1 MKYPQAYVQVF
12 GSFANGTSTFSSD
25 LDISVNLPTTSQ
37 HNANHHNI
45 NHTHTEKGNVSLIN
59 ENDFSA
65 VERHSSNV
73 YIHEIERGKS
83 SSSSSSSSSS
93 PHEVSWEISK
103 NPSYT
108 AFEDMYIPHSS
119 TSQMKS
125 EGETYD
131 VEFNF
136 LEGETYSNNHYGKK
150 RPASPESLIDVNRAR
165 KMLKSSIK
173 SNHNYNDEFSK
184 STNFDELVPSDSG
197 KLSISSHAMRIIL
210 KELLFIFR
218 ALPFV
223 ASIEYRG
230 KARVPILC
238 ILHQNGISCDISI
251 VTYKISLEYLTINLK
266 KLIFCFNNI
275 YIFFFSPHRVKT
287 PSRPTV

>member
-37 HNANHHNI
+37 HNANHHDI

-83 SSSSSSSSSS
+83 SPSSSSSSSSSS

-103 NPSYT
+103 TPSNT
-108 AFEDMYIPHSS
+108 AFEVMCIPHSS

-125 EGETYD
+125 EGETHD
-131 VEFNF
+131 VECNF
-136 LEGETYSNNHYGKK
+136 LEGETHSSNRYGKK

-165 KMLKSSIK
+165 KMLKNSIK
-173 SNHNYNDEFSK
+173 SNHDNNDEFSK
-184 STNFDELVPSDSG
+184 STNFDELVPSDSS
-197 KLSISSHAMRIIL
+197 KLSISSHAMKIIL

-251 VTYKISLEYLTINLK
+251 VIYKISLEYLTIYFLK
-266 KLIFCFNNI
+266 NYFFVSIIYI
-275 YIFFFSPHRVKT
+275 YIFFT
-287 PSRPTV
+287 T